1 MKNVPITLTLPENVV
16 RDLHLYI
23 SRRGIS
29 KFVTKAVEKS
39 LETAKQKLA
48 REFREAS
55 QDKERNSEIELWD
68 SLSNEGL
75 NEENEY

>member
-1 MKNVPITLTLPENVV
+1 MRKVPITLTLPENVV

-29 KFVTKAVEKS
+29 KFVTKAVEER
-39 LETAKQKLA
+39 LEATKQKMA
-48 REFREAS
+48 VEFREAS
-55 QDKERNSEIELWD
+55 RDEERNSEIELWD